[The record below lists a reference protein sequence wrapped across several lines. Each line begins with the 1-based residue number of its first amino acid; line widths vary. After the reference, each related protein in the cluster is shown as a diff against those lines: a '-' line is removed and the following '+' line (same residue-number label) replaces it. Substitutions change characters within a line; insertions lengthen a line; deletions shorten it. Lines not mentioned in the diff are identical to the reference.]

1 MAASTPSMFYIFYF
15 TSLTLCTI
23 CNILCVIKIIQLF
36 KNGYKNTMY
45 NVFTLNISIMFIILS
60 IIDSVPK
67 FSDAKMSEPSK
78 LCNIMGSVRM
88 ITKATNY
95 TLTFFLFFYSFIIL
109 YFQSKKKIITF
120 IFKVIIVLL
129 WVISIVSNFFVVA
142 FGDSKITQ
150 LGECAYRT
158 IIQNINI
165 YFIVLEISQII
176 VIGLLYFTLRK
187 EKNESSDYELLKK
200 LLSLVFYLL

>member
-1 MAASTPSMFYIFYF
+1 M
-15 TSLTLCTI
+15 
-23 CNILCVIKIIQLF
+23 
-36 KNGYKNTMY
+36 
-45 NVFTLNISIMFIILS
+45 
-60 IIDSVPK
+60 
-67 FSDAKMSEPSK
+67 
-78 LCNIMGSVRM
+78 
-88 ITKATNY
+88 
-95 TLTFFLFFYSFIIL
+95 
-109 YFQSKKKIITF
+109 
-120 IFKVIIVLL
+120 
-129 WVISIVSNFFVVA
+129 A

-200 LLSLVFYLL
+200 LLSLGVLLTIVLGLIAGSMELKIVIGDDSLYIHFKLFSRVMYYLYYITFILLYFNNDISLNSIKSIICCIKDNQKDSYNELFIEL